1 MTKCQVSQAELDF
14 DHNNMNPVV
23 QEQFIDDSQIDSVF
37 GEDLHGEE
45 LLADFEKQCK
55 EYESE

>member
-1 MTKCQVSQAELDF
+1 MRDPVLQSELDF

-23 QEQFIDDSQIDSVF
+23 EKKVVDDGVIDSVF
-37 GEDLHGEE
+37 GNQLHGKE

-55 EYESE
+55 EFENG